1 MGGNGVNRRGSV
13 GAIAV
18 QQVLYVMPKAP
29 SPLGVTRFD
38 WVAWRV
44 GVET

>member
-1 MGGNGVNRRGSV
+1 MVGNGFNRRVTV
-13 GAIAV
+13 GAISV
-18 QQVLYVMPKAP
+18 RQSLSVLPKTP
-29 SPLGVTRFD
+29 SPLEVNIFD